1 MLFIILTSCPEP
13 TPPQCVTSSPII
25 FSNGSSTSNTAGS
38 APTIILNVPA
48 SAAARVLAT
57 GASENSTSWPLK
69 RWSSSR
75 ASATGDVPRSTTMAP
90 AFSIVIRPVF
100 PKQKSRTAS
109 PSGRDRN
116 TTSEAAICASET
128 ARPTPSC
135 ASRIKGSSRLSN
147 AVNVRP
153 DLVERFRHMGS
164 PITPRPIKPIF
175 CCLFISKSY

>member
-25 FSNGSSTSNTAGS
+25 LSSGSSVLNTLDS

-57 GASENSTSWPLK
+57 GASENWTPCSLK
-69 RWSSSR
+69 RLSSSR
-75 ASATGDVPRSTTMAP
+75 ANATGDVPRSTTMAP
-90 AFSIVIRPVF
+90 AFSTAIRPVF
-100 PKQKSRTAS
+100 PKQTSRTAS
-109 PSGRDRN
+109 PSGRDKN
-116 TTSEAAICASET
+116 TTSEAAISASEA
-128 ARPTPSC
+128 ARPTPTC
-135 ASRIKGSSRLSN
+135 ASRVKGSSRLSN
-147 AVNVRP
+147 AVNLRP

-175 CCLFISKSY
+175 CCLFINRPH